1 MDSVNPRDFGHLEG
15 RVDALQ
21 HTVAAQS
28 ESMKLM
34 AEQLK
39 TMNDTLTEAK
49 GGWRAMMY
57 VAGTASALGG
67 MLTWIIQHMTFKG
80 PQ

>member
-1 MDSVNPRDFGHLEG
+1 MEPTINPRDFGHLEG

-28 ESMKLM
+28 KAIELM
-34 AEQLK
+34 TEQLK

-49 GGWRAMMY
+49 GGWRAMMWMGGA
-57 VAGTASALGG
+57 AGTLGALV
-67 MLTWIIQHMTFKG
+67 TWIAQHLHVKG
-80 PQ
+80 P

>member
-1 MDSVNPRDFGHLEG
+1 MDPINPRDFGHLEG
-15 RVDALQ
+15 RVDALT

-28 ESMKLM
+28 ETMKLM
-34 AEQLK
+34 TEQLRS
-39 TMNDTLTEAK
+39 MNDTLTEAK

-57 VAGTASALGG
+57 VGGAAGTVGAMVA
-67 MLTWIIQHMTFKG
+67 WIAQHLTFKG